1 MSPYKH
7 RPTLRKG
14 MATTMW
20 KRSVVVTSI
29 LVVIAVVMAISPTWT
44 LRSNQS
50 GSPRTENNKLVEDSI
65 VGIPFYSCSTPSPSS
80 TPTTTTATS
89 TPTTTL
95 VLLHGAAFTKE
106 DWKTSGIF
114 DRFCHSMPGRSV
126 VVALDLPVSAG
137 QDELQNILTALAT
150 MPDSSSNN
158 KVAAT
163 ISLPVTLVTP
173 SASGYSMVDWV
184 KTDTSLEIIPRFV
197 NHWIPVASKSVT
209 SLSDDE
215 LERLQTISILAIYG
229 DQDSS
234 GKQTSELLGAKANA
248 RVLELM
254 GRHPV
259 YLDSPG
265 AFVTQVVNFIS
276 TPTKTTNL

>member
-1 MSPYKH
+1 
-7 RPTLRKG
+7 
-14 MATTMW
+14 MW

-29 LVVIAVVMAISPTWT
+29 LIVIAVVMAISPTWT

-50 GSPRTENNKLVEDSI
+50 VSPRTENYKLVADSI
-65 VGIPFYSCSTPSPSS
+65 VGIPFYSCSNPSPSS

-89 TPTTTL
+89 TTSPPTTTL

-114 DRFCHSMPGRSV
+114 DRFCQSMPDRSV

-137 QDELQNILTALAT
+137 QDELQNVLAALAT
-150 MPDSSSNN
+150 LPESSSNN
-158 KVAAT
+158 KAAAT

-173 SASGYSMVDWV
+173 SASGYSMVDWA
-184 KTDTSLEIIPRFV
+184 KTDTSMEIIPRFV

-215 LERLQTISILAIYG
+215 LERLQAISILAIYG